1 MAFFGPLLTYYN
13 KVVSNWMK
21 SNPGRTVSV
30 HQFGRLFA
38 TAYEI
43 AAVMRK
49 TISGFKSTG
58 IHSLKPNIPEN

>member
-1 MAFFGPLLTYYN
+1 
-13 KVVSNWMK
+13 MK